1 MMKLLLRRYRQV
13 RLKIENSRIW
23 GLSTQSTLRFVISS
37 LVVFTAAMLMM
48 LASVFLFTWC
58 KVFGLLAF
66 VAFVALLLVV
76 NILAD
81 EGRRREK
88 GR

>member
-1 MMKLLLRRYRQV
+1 MMKLLMHRYRLV
-13 RLKIENSRIW
+13 RLSIENSRIW
-23 GLSTQSTLRFVISS
+23 EFATKTNLRLVISS
-37 LVVFTAAMLMM
+37 LVVFTAAMLTM
-48 LASVFLFTWC
+48 LVSVFLFTWS
-58 KVFGLLAF
+58 KVLGLLACA
-66 VAFVALLLVV
+66 AFVALLLVV